1 MRGPIFIA
9 ASCLLFVVATAS
21 AQQRSAQNS
30 VTIFVSDLALS
41 DLRSLGER
49 SNAGYGVALDH
60 MFTGRIS
67 GELSVS
73 RQTYRRHVTTFVITG
88 LPVSSFPEFA
98 LYPVDADV
106 SYHFGSSSHWKPYAG
121 VGIRYEEISVD
132 LSSPL
137 KQNVVTSRAVAPE
150 LVGGLTFQFRPD
162 LGIRLDVRQA
172 VRSERSYITKP
183 VFYGLDQPS
192 FAPAFKASLGLSVRF

>member
-1 MRGPIFIA
+1 MRRPIFIA
-9 ASCLLFVVATAS
+9 ASLLFVVATAY
-21 AQQRSAQNS
+21 AQQASTASS

-41 DLRSLGER
+41 DLRSVGER
-49 SNAGYGVALDH
+49 SNAGYGVALEH
-60 MFTGRIS
+60 MFTERIS
-67 GELSVS
+67 GQLSVS
-73 RQTYRRHVTTFVITG
+73 RKTYQRRVITFVG
-88 LPVSSFPEFA
+88 VVPVTSFPEFA

-121 VGIRYEEISVD
+121 VGLRYEQISVD

-137 KQNVVTSRAVAPE
+137 RADVVTSRAVAPE
-150 LVGGLTFQFRPD
+150 LIGGLTYQFRPE
-162 LGIRLDVRQA
+162 LGIRLDARQV

-192 FAPAFKASLGLSVRF
+192 FVPAFQASLGLSFRY